1 MKTAYLLLLMFCGT
15 AYSGNPL
22 AVYNEDNLIRSD
34 YFRPLV
40 SFYNAKT
47 LWQPHKKQKFEI
59 LDYTLVMKAGGKS
72 NSAGLPVPIAYS
84 TAEAFDVSFAYKA
97 DGRCSFAMTFGHM
110 EKYTP
115 KSVSRSLPPSSK
127 WKDFKIRIPK
137 SPRAMSAA
145 LTFYCSGE
153 NAAFSLKDLV
163 VREVEPVSES
173 GRKLYLNGK
182 ECEAIYWAPGDT
194 ANSYYDRKAA
204 QMLRFALF
212 RTGGKL
218 IPVKKAVTESDYRT
232 NAVFIGTA
240 AEKCGRL
247 AKKEI
252 SSVKEG
258 GYVMKLT
265 GNKLAIAG
273 KRPGGVFLGV
283 VDLLERMGISYL
295 ATDLFTKPHGDTLAL
310 KEFVQSRNPAVPMR
324 LQDTLR
330 YLRPELRGYSPH
342 EEFAN
347 YRIINSFEGA
357 CHSVTSLL
365 SIAEFGKTKPEF
377 FALQADGRRMPP
389 DTNAAVVQYCMSNT
403 ELTSLLA
410 ERLIEV
416 MKADPYSTYYPF
428 QPGDGAGRFCRC
440 QECEKMGS
448 ATDRLLAWTNRV
460 AEKTSRVFPEKKLLT
475 FSYVD
480 TYEPPVKVLP
490 HKNVYVEYC
499 PYHPEV
505 WGSQIYYGHEYN
517 KTGKE
522 YMSAWEKRIP
532 DQMAA
537 FTYPVNYAEIQNV
550 WPAFH
555 ANCEFSKRYA
565 RNRYRVVEHCFFV
578 PTFGNGTVLGSHS
591 FADLSIYV
599 QARLLIDPE
608 TDIDSMVTRFMK
620 HYYGPAAPAMRKYF
634 DLINAEPEK
643 RKWSQNCEMARR
655 GFVTPELAA
664 ECLKYLHEAEAE
676 AGQTMYRRYVLKE
689 KLPLLWSDLTDNCRG
704 TGKIAIHN
712 FKTYAA
718 RLAEY
723 CKTSRELGVTYVK
736 PQIEQWFWNTAVY
749 KIGKTK
755 PWYDDPAVVRLM
767 ENPEKALGAVIP
779 NCQEAISGGCRIP
792 VKGLLGGQEQRS
804 NWFRQEV
811 ALSKCLRRPTSG
823 FGTVQAVLRL
833 EKSPGDKVLLRIRG
847 IDNEKKEKALMELLV
862 NGKNIYRGIVPWGKR
877 AWTAE
882 EFTIPAGLLRKGEND
897 IVIRNI
903 TQDTEVDGLGGVNFA
918 AKRNYFWGW
927 FMIDRLDFIIR

>member
-59 LDYTLVMKAGGKS
+59 LDHTLIMKAGGKS

-240 AEKCGRL
+240 AEKCGLL

-295 ATDLFTKPHGDTLAL
+295 ATDLFTKPHGNTLAL

-550 WPAFH
+550 
-555 ANCEFSKRYA
+555 
-565 RNRYRVVEHCFFV
+565 
-578 PTFGNGTVLGSHS
+578 
-591 FADLSIYV
+591 
-599 QARLLIDPE
+599 
-608 TDIDSMVTRFMK
+608 
-620 HYYGPAAPAMRKYF
+620 
-634 DLINAEPEK
+634 
-643 RKWSQNCEMARR
+643 
-655 GFVTPELAA
+655 
-664 ECLKYLHEAEAE
+664 
-676 AGQTMYRRYVLKE
+676 
-689 KLPLLWSDLTDNCRG
+689 
-704 TGKIAIHN
+704 
-712 FKTYAA
+712 
-718 RLAEY
+718 
-723 CKTSRELGVTYVK
+723 
-736 PQIEQWFWNTAVY
+736 
-749 KIGKTK
+749 
-755 PWYDDPAVVRLM
+755 
-767 ENPEKALGAVIP
+767 
-779 NCQEAISGGCRIP
+779 
-792 VKGLLGGQEQRS
+792 
-804 NWFRQEV
+804 
-811 ALSKCLRRPTSG
+811 
-823 FGTVQAVLRL
+823 
-833 EKSPGDKVLLRIRG
+833 
-847 IDNEKKEKALMELLV
+847 
-862 NGKNIYRGIVPWGKR
+862 
-877 AWTAE
+877 
-882 EFTIPAGLLRKGEND
+882 
-897 IVIRNI
+897 
-903 TQDTEVDGLGGVNFA
+903 
-918 AKRNYFWGW
+918 
-927 FMIDRLDFIIR
+927 

>member
-1 MKTAYLLLLMFCGT
+1 
-15 AYSGNPL
+15 
-22 AVYNEDNLIRSD
+22 
-34 YFRPLV
+34 
-40 SFYNAKT
+40 
-47 LWQPHKKQKFEI
+47 
-59 LDYTLVMKAGGKS
+59 
-72 NSAGLPVPIAYS
+72 
-84 TAEAFDVSFAYKA
+84 
-97 DGRCSFAMTFGHM
+97 
-110 EKYTP
+110 
-115 KSVSRSLPPSSK
+115 
-127 WKDFKIRIPK
+127 
-137 SPRAMSAA
+137 MSAA

-194 ANSYYDRKAA
+194 VNSYYDRKAA

-232 NAVFIGTA
+232 NAVFLGTA
-240 AEKCGRL
+240 AEKCGLL

-295 ATDLFTKPHGDTLAL
+295 ATDLFTKPHGNTLAL

-416 MKADPYSTYYPF
+416 MKADPHSTYYPF

-537 FTYPVNYAEIQNV
+537 FTYPVNYAESRMSGPHSMQI
-550 WPAFH
+550 
-555 ANCEFSKRYA
+555 ANSASVMRA
-565 RNRYRVVEHCFFV
+565 IV
-578 PTFGNGTVLGSHS
+578 TGS
-591 FADLSIYV
+591 
-599 QARLLIDPE
+599 
-608 TDIDSMVTRFMK
+608 
-620 HYYGPAAPAMRKYF
+620 
-634 DLINAEPEK
+634 
-643 RKWSQNCEMARR
+643 
-655 GFVTPELAA
+655 
-664 ECLKYLHEAEAE
+664 
-676 AGQTMYRRYVLKE
+676 
-689 KLPLLWSDLTDNCRG
+689 
-704 TGKIAIHN
+704 
-712 FKTYAA
+712 
-718 RLAEY
+718 
-723 CKTSRELGVTYVK
+723 
-736 PQIEQWFWNTAVY
+736 WNTVSLS
-749 KIGKTK
+749 
-755 PWYDDPAVVRLM
+755 RLSATV
-767 ENPEKALGAVIP
+767 PSS
-779 NCQEAISGGCRIP
+779 EA
-792 VKGLLGGQEQRS
+792 
-804 NWFRQEV
+804 
-811 ALSKCLRRPTSG
+811 
-823 FGTVQAVLRL
+823 TV
-833 EKSPGDKVLLRIRG
+833 SPI
-847 IDNEKKEKALMELLV
+847 
-862 NGKNIYRGIVPWGKR
+862 
-877 AWTAE
+877 
-882 EFTIPAGLLRKGEND
+882 
-897 IVIRNI
+897 
-903 TQDTEVDGLGGVNFA
+903 
-918 AKRNYFWGW
+918 
-927 FMIDRLDFIIR
+927 